1 MKLTVKQKAG
11 LKLLTSSMRKKY
23 PFINGF
29 DVIPESFERY
39 GTLITVNI
47 RFDLEKFYTFYN
59 VGPPKRYFDATYLF
73 TNMNVPRGYLMSYVD
88 DKDEDK
94 FRNEFNNTF
103 EKSMNTYYEHLPSDM
118 TITKFQGW
126 SDEELER
133 YQQEFAGVS
142 ITNFYSKWRDSGEP
156 ADLRISDFVPENFDI
171 SKYHTED

>member
-29 DVIPESFERY
+29 DINPLSFERY

-59 VGPPKRYFDATYLF
+59 VGPPERYYKSTYLF
-73 TNMNVPRGYLMSYVD
+73 ANMNQPRGYLMSYVD
-88 DKDEDK
+88 DKDEDM
-94 FRNEFNNTF
+94 FRGEFNNTL
-103 EKSMNTYYEHLPSDM
+103 EKSMDTYYKHLPSDM

-133 YQQEFAGVS
+133 QQEEYG
-142 ITNFYSKWRDSGEP
+142 ITSSGFYNKWRDSNEP
-156 ADLRISDFVPENFDI
+156 IDLRISDFVPENFDV

>member
-11 LKLLTSSMRKKY
+11 LKLLTSSLRKKY

-29 DVIPESFERY
+29 DVIPTSFERY

-47 RFDLEKFYTFYN
+47 RFDLEKFYKYYN

-73 TNMNVPRGYLMSYVD
+73 TNMTIPRGYLMSYVD
-88 DKDEDK
+88 DEDEDN
-94 FRNEFNNTF
+94 FRNEFNNTL

-126 SDEELER
+126 SDEELIR
-133 YQQEFAGVS
+133 QQEEYGVR
-142 ITNFYSKWRDSGEP
+142 TPGFYSKWRDSGEP
-156 ADLRISDFVPENFDI
+156 VDLRISDFVPENFDVT
-171 SKYHTED
+171 KYYTED